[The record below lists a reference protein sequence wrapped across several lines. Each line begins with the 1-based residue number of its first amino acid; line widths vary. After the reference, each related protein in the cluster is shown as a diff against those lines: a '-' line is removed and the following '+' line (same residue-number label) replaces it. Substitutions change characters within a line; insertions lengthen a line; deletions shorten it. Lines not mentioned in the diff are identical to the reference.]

1 MKIKIIKKQIIYLTD
16 QEVNTD
22 KNIRNIEC
30 LGKLMSKCNKQHLNN
45 IETQF
50 IKKLSNTEAEL
61 NKCVPYKKAFI
72 LNAKNSF

>member
-1 MKIKIIKKQIIYLTD
+1 
-16 QEVNTD
+16 
-22 KNIRNIEC
+22 
-30 LGKLMSKCNKQHLNN
+30 MSKCNKQHLNN

>member
-1 MKIKIIKKQIIYLTD
+1 M
-16 QEVNTD
+16 D

-45 IETQF
+45 VEAQF

-61 NKCVPYKKAFI
+61 NKCLPYKKACI